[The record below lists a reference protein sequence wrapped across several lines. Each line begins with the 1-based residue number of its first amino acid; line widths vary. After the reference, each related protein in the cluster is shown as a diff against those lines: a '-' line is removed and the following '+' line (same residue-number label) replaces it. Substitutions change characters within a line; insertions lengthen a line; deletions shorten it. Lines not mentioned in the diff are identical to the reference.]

1 MLFIRRKL
9 FVLRESLLMVVLSK
23 NQTTH
28 SLFSKDMF
36 KEIEIFKH
44 NNKIRKVLEQS
55 NVLKYLLFLKG
66 KVLFLC
72 LVACLQMSCS
82 FIKMLYKSRF

>member
-1 MLFIRRKL
+1 
-9 FVLRESLLMVVLSK
+9 MVVLSK

>member
-1 MLFIRRKL
+1 
-9 FVLRESLLMVVLSK
+9 MVVLSK
-23 NQTTH
+23 NQTIH

-36 KEIEIFKH
+36 KETEIFKH
-44 NNKIRKVLEQS
+44 NNKIGKVFKKS

-66 KVLFLC
+66 KALFLC

-82 FIKMLYKSRF
+82 FIKMLCKSRS